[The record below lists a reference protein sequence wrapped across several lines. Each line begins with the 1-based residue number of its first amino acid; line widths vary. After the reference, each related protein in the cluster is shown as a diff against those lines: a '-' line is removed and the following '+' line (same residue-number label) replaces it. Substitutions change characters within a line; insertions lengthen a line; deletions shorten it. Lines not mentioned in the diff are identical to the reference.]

1 VKILATPVPV
11 ETEITLVPGLLQ
23 LKGIIVLATV
33 NLDSGYGFI
42 VKTVVS
48 ATNRMTA
55 IDKCF
60 HPQVSDCFG
69 VQFPP
74 MCQTQNFTNS
84 NMNPVL
90 GIFSLA
96 PME

>member
-1 VKILATPVPV
+1 MKILATPVPV

-55 IDKCF
+55 
-60 HPQVSDCFG
+60 
-69 VQFPP
+69 
-74 MCQTQNFTNS
+74 NR
-84 NMNPVL
+84 
-90 GIFSLA
+90 
-96 PME
+96 